1 METPDYAEWI
11 RREGGMART
20 GGDSDLRAL
29 RRASGM
35 SQAALAAA
43 VGVRPLVVGRWE
55 RGESAPVGEEA
66 ARLAQVL
73 GIDPAEV
80 ARWPARVE
88 PWDDPLAPPPE
99 ATVARGADPW
109 GSAVSPGR
117 TSRAR
122 LRGRL
127 VRPPMRPAG
136 AWAFPTRSAR
146 RVVRSYLDDPAERRR
161 YALRLLATVLV
172 MMVMVLVLIWALGQL
187 GGAWGSFLDLFH
199 RGEPS
204 PAPGGAFVLLPTR

>member
-1 METPDYAEWI
+1 
-11 RREGGMART
+11 
-20 GGDSDLRAL
+20 
-29 RRASGM
+29 
-35 SQAALAAA
+35 
-43 VGVRPLVVGRWE
+43 
-55 RGESAPVGEEA
+55 
-66 ARLAQVL
+66 
-73 GIDPAEV
+73 
-80 ARWPARVE
+80 
-88 PWDDPLAPPPE
+88 
-99 ATVARGADPW
+99 
-109 GSAVSPGR
+109 
-117 TSRAR
+117 
-122 LRGRL
+122 
-127 VRPPMRPAG
+127 MRPAG